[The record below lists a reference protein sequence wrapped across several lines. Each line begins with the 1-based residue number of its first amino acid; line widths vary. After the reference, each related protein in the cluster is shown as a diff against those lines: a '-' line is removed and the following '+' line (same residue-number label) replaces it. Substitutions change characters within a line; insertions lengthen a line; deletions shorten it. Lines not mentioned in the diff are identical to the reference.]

1 MDKNPFGE
9 KLRKIRVSKNETLRN
24 LADRAKLS
32 YSFISSIE
40 SGRYRPSKETVIAL
54 TKALDYE
61 HVNEMLFLSGY
72 APTQDINTQENQN
85 LDFEI
90 TYELSL
96 LNEADKK
103 YILDL
108 IRRINK

>member
-1 MDKNPFGE
+1 MSKNPFGE

-40 SGRYRPSKETVIAL
+40 SGRYRPSKDTVIAL

-72 APTQDINTQENQN
+72 APTQDIDCQDTQN

-90 TYELSL
+90 AHELSML
-96 LNEADKK
+96 KQADKK
-103 YILDL
+103 YILEL
-108 IRRINK
+108 IKRINK

>member
-1 MDKNPFGE
+1 MIKNPFGE

-24 LADRAKLS
+24 LADRAQLS

-40 SGRYRPSKETVIAL
+40 SGRYRPSKDTVIAL

-72 APTQDINTQENQN
+72 APTQDMNQQDTQN

-90 TYELSL
+90 AYELSL
-96 LNEADKK
+96 LGEADKK
-103 YILDL
+103 YILEL
-108 IRRINK
+108 IRRIKK